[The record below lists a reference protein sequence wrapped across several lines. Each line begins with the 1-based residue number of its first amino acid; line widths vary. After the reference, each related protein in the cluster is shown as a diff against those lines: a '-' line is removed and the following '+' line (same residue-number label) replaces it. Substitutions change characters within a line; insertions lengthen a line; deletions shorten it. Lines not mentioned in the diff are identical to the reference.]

1 MRQKSIT
8 LRLPE
13 DEYKA
18 FTTICGERGYSKTG
32 KIREFIRNLV
42 KTEMSG
48 VESSVGEWQRV
59 SAAIRP
65 GRPRPAG
72 AKPPGPAGSPGPLPE
87 RGEVRLPEAAEP
99 DEAWKL

>member
-13 DEYKA
+13 EEYKA

-32 KIREFIRNLV
+32 KIREFIRDLV

-48 VESSVGEWQRV
+48 VETSLGEWHRV
-59 SAAIRP
+59 SGAIRP
-65 GRPRPAG
+65 GRARPAG
-72 AKPPGPAGSPGPLPE
+72 GKPPGPAGSPNPPPE
-87 RGEVRLPEAAEP
+87 RGEVRPPEAAEP